1 MLQEV
6 KVWIERCS
14 SFPLMKS
21 GAHCKFQCQHAP
33 FPRHL
38 MSQLKNFY
46 KYCGLFPCRQ
56 QWTCKLPLWVNQQ
69 HLLKY
74 IPWISD
80 HSNIHK
86 IQLISKQ
93 LFCRTQNNNMATV
106 QNLRLGFDS
115 WQFISVTDTTPSNSV
130 QISEA
135 LLRILTIRNP
145 MKEDSCSNAC
155 QF

>member
-1 MLQEV
+1 
-6 KVWIERCS
+6 
-14 SFPLMKS
+14 
-21 GAHCKFQCQHAP
+21 
-33 FPRHL
+33 
-38 MSQLKNFY
+38 
-46 KYCGLFPCRQ
+46 
-56 QWTCKLPLWVNQQ
+56 
-69 HLLKY
+69 
-74 IPWISD
+74 
-80 HSNIHK
+80 
-86 IQLISKQ
+86 
-93 LFCRTQNNNMATV
+93 MATV